1 MWSDI
6 PKTHWAYQE
15 IALARL
21 LHIAQGYP
29 DGTFKPDQPATRAEA
44 TTFALRACGV
54 ALLLGAGMAGIAYY
68 AATKRAGR
76 K

>member
-1 MWSDI
+1 MWSDV
-6 PKTHWAYQE
+6 PRTHWAYRE

-21 LHIAQGYP
+21 LRIGWGYP

-44 TTFALRACGV
+44 ASFALRACGV
-54 ALLLGAGMAGIAYY
+54 AVLLSAGMAGIAYY
-68 AATKRAGR
+68 AATKRTGR